1 MFTPHTPQE
10 INEMLRVIGVNS
22 IEELFEQVPAKHRFP
37 ELDLP
42 HGLSEMEV
50 SAELHEIASA
60 NASVND
66 FVSFLGAGAYD
77 HYIPAAVDMI
87 LRRGEFYTAY
97 TPYQPEVSQGT
108 LQAIF
113 EFQSLMTALTGM
125 EVSNASHYDGATATA
140 EAANLAYH
148 FFRGKRKTMILSPAI
163 NPQYRETV
171 RTYMQGLE
179 NVNVIGDG
187 PKASLEDDRDALIGK
202 ITNDTALV
210 VVQYPDFFGRVI
222 DYTKVIEAAHAQ
234 GALVAMVFNPTALG
248 LLKPPGDFDV
258 DIAVGEGQP
267 LGIPLS
273 FGGPYLGIFTTKEK
287 YIRKLAGRLV
297 GETVDEA
304 GERAYVLTLTAR
316 EQHIRREKSTSNI
329 CTNQGL
335 MALAA
340 TVYLSLLGKQGFQ
353 KVANLCYQKAHY
365 AAQEIS
371 KLEGYSLAFPKSPFF
386 HEFVIRTPQPVS
398 EINHHLEQH
407 WILGGYD
414 LSQVYPELKNHMLV
428 AVTEKI
434 SKDDI
439 DDLVVVLNE
448 VAHE

>member
-22 IEELFEQVPAKHRFP
+22 IEELFEQVPANYRFP

-42 HGLSEMEV
+42 QGLSEMEI
-50 SAELHEIASA
+50 SAELRQVASA

-66 FVSFLGAGAYD
+66 FNSFLGAGAYN

-97 TPYQPEVSQGT
+97 TPYQPEISQGT

-113 EFQSLMTALTGM
+113 EFQSLMTELTGM
-125 EVSNASHYDGATATA
+125 EVSNASHYDGATAAA

-148 FFRGKRKTMILSPAI
+148 FFRGKRKTMLLSPSV
-163 NPQYRETV
+163 NPQYRETI

-179 NVNVIGDG
+179 NVTVIGDG
-187 PKASLEDDRDALIGK
+187 SETSLDDDRDDLIDQ
-202 ITNDTALV
+202 ITKDTALV
-210 VVQYPDFFGRVI
+210 VLQYPDFFGRI
-222 DYTKVIEAAHAQ
+222 NDYTKVIDTAHAQ
-234 GALVAMVFNPTALG
+234 GALVAMVFNPTSLG

-273 FGGPYLGIFTTKEK
+273 FGGPYLGIFTTKKK
-287 YIRKLAGRLV
+287 YIRKLSGRLV
-297 GETVDEA
+297 GETLDEA

-340 TVYLSLLGKQGFQ
+340 TVYLSLLGKQGFRQ
-353 KVANLCYQKAHY
+353 VANLCYQKAHY
-365 AAQEIS
+365 AAQEIA
-371 KLEGYSLAFPKSPFF
+371 KLDGYSLAFPNTPFF
-386 HEFVIRTPQPVS
+386 HEFVIKTPKPVNA
-398 EINHHLEQH
+398 INLHLEGH

-428 AVTEKI
+428 AVTEKNT
-434 SKDDI
+434 KHDI
-439 DDLVVVLNE
+439 DEFVAVLDE
-448 VAHE
+448 VSHE

>member
-10 INEMLRVIGVNS
+10 ISEMLRVIGVKS

-42 HGLSEMEV
+42 QGLSEMEV

-66 FVSFLGAGAYD
+66 FISFLGAGAYN

-113 EFQSLMTALTGM
+113 EFQSLMTELTGM

-148 FFRGKRKTMILSPAI
+148 FFRGKRKTMLVSPTV
-163 NPQYRETV
+163 NPQYRETL

-179 NVNVIGDG
+179 NVKVTGDG
-187 PKASLEDDRDALIGK
+187 PETPLGDGRNALIGQ
-202 ITNDTALV
+202 ISDDTALV
-210 VVQYPDFFGRVI
+210 VVQYPDFFGRII
-222 DYTKVIEAAHAQ
+222 DYTKVVEAAHAV
-234 GALVAMVFNPTALG
+234 GALVAMAFNPTALG
-248 LLKPPGDFDV
+248 LLKPPGEFDV

-273 FGGPYLGIFTTKEK
+273 FGGPYLGIFTIKEN
-287 YIRKLAGRLV
+287 YVRKLAGRLV

-340 TVYLSLLGKQGFQ
+340 TVYLSLLGKEGFRQ
-353 KVANLCYQKAHY
+353 VANLCYQKAHY

-371 KLEGYSLAFPKSPFF
+371 KLKGFSLAFPDMPFF
-386 HEFVIRTPQPVS
+386 HEFVIKTPKPVA
-398 EINHHLEQH
+398 EINAHLEEH

-414 LSQVYPELKNHMLV
+414 LSQTYPELKNHMLV

-439 DDLVVVLNE
+439 DDFAAVLEE